1 MLTRRL
7 LTVFILAALLVT
19 AFPLAASAQQPSGYA
34 AIAVTGVTSGTPAV
48 GSNFT
53 TDVQVSITTTGPGL
67 VGMEL
72 YLLII
77 PAFVNAVDT
86 DSSLPGVQP
95 AELRSDFFGV
105 NPIPAANEV
114 IVAPD
119 TVAPGIT
126 VPGRACPGGSYP
138 CVHLSLVGP
147 AQTNKTGTVARLH
160 WVGVASGFA
169 IFTILNPVLA
179 PPPFPPP
186 PRTALSDA
194 DGYFIPISAFSAT
207 GIPIVQGGSIIGIVW
222 RQGVPPAAG
231 PGTHGCAQIDG
242 TNGSLVAIPAFTL
255 INPPPILPA
264 QVNVTGGFLLNLPA
278 GGTWTVR
285 ASYPGYLSAQKSN
298 VYVSGSQVAIGQTR
312 LHGGDANGD
321 NAVNILDIVSIIGR
335 LGSSGPAVPVRS
347 APANCDPIDGTQVSG
362 TIPPPDSPFDINDDG
377 SVDIGDLS
385 ITAGNFGKV
394 GPTNW
399 TP

>member
-7 LTVFILAALLVT
+7 LTVLILASLFVSASSSAV
-19 AFPLAASAQQPSGYA
+19 SAQSPSTYA

-53 TDVQVSITTTGPGL
+53 TDVQVTINTTGPGL

-72 YLLII
+72 YLSIN
-77 PAFVNAVDT
+77 PALVNAVDT

-105 NPIPAANEV
+105 NPVPAANEV

-119 TVAPGIT
+119 TIAPGIT
-126 VPGRACPGGSYP
+126 VPGRTCPGGVYP
-138 CVHLSLVGP
+138 CIHLSLVGP

-160 WVGVASGFA
+160 WSGVAIGFA
-169 IFTILNPVLA
+169 VFTILNPVVA

-194 DGYFIPISAFSAT
+194 DGFLIPISSFGAT
-207 GIPIVQGGSIIGIVW
+207 GVSVVQGGTIGGIVD
-222 RQGVPPAAG
+222 RQGVPSDVG
-231 PGTHGCAQIDG
+231 PGTDGCTQIDA
-242 TNGSLVAIPAFTL
+242 TNGAVVAVPGFTLVA
-255 INPPPILPA
+255 PPPDLPA
-264 QVNVTGGFLLNLPA
+264 QVNTAGGFRIALPTA
-278 GGTWTVR
+278 GTYTVR
-285 ASYPGYLSAQKSN
+285 ASYPGYLQAQKSN
-298 VYVSGSQVAIGQTR
+298 VFASAGQALIGTTR
-312 LHGGDANGD
+312 LHGGDVNGD

-335 LGSSGPAVPVRS
+335 LGTTGLPVRS
-347 APANCDPIDGTQVSG
+347 SAAACVAPWEGSQTSVP
-362 TIPPPDSPFDINDDG
+362 PPPDSPFDINDDG
-377 SVDIGDLS
+377 AVDISDLS
-385 ITAGNFGKV
+385 ITAGNFGRV

-399 TP
+399 AP